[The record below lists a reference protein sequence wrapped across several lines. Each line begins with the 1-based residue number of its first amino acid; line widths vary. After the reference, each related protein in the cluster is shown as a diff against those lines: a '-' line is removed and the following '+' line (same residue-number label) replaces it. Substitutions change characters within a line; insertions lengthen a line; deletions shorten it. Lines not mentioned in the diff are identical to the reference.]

1 MTHVAYDPADILK
14 ENEALRTRLEEAEAT
29 LRAIRNGPQGDS
41 VLGQEDISGRKQ
53 AEDKLRR
60 SEQLHR
66 IAFDLAPT
74 GLVYCALDGR
84 YINVNARM
92 CEITGYTAAEL
103 LGMTIWDLTHPDD
116 LARENELFPALLSG
130 GTPDYANEKR
140 YVRKDGSSRWV
151 AVKARLVAD
160 DTGQPLHTV
169 SVIRD
174 IQDRKR
180 TDAALHLSEIRYRR
194 LFEAAHDGILILDP
208 DTRKIVDANPFMT
221 TLIGHPHEQLIGM
234 ELYQIGFLAD
244 AQASRD
250 MFQKLK
256 ATRHV
261 RYENLPLQSQQGGV
275 RGVEVVANLYDEGG
289 HPVVQCN
296 VRDITERKRVE
307 LALRQHEERQAFLL
321 KLSDTLGPLRD
332 PFEVQTATM
341 RLVVEHLDVN
351 RASYFKIDPD
361 QDGFSKTS
369 SYDRGALPIPDHTRL
384 SDFAP
389 DMADGYR
396 KGQTLFIEDAETEA
410 ATEVERE
417 AYRAIGVRAGIG
429 VPLVK
434 DGLLMGIFGV
444 HSSTPRHWTV
454 AEVQLLKDVAN
465 RVWTAVDRAQAETQL
480 RERQKFLD
488 GIFKVLPG
496 VLYIFDLDENR
507 VVFVNNPADQ
517 THSAEELAGMG
528 ADLVPNLMHPDDH
541 QGFHEHIAR
550 IRTLKPGETAVFEYR
565 MRDKADKWRWYMGS
579 DTVFLRDEGGV
590 AHQFIGVALEITD
603 RKQAEAVQSE
613 NTRRQAFLLELSDA
627 LRAEPSAEAVVKRAL
642 QMLFDQMRLN
652 RCYVGIYRLAEDTA
666 EFPHQVHDDLL
677 PPLPAQVRLSD
688 FPKALQVASGGTLV
702 IDDIV
707 RMDGF
712 SDSERANFTGLGM
725 GALIAATLRK
735 GENNPFW
742 SICAVSASPRIWTP
756 GEVSLVEEV
765 AERTWAAVERAHA
778 EERLQAAHD
787 TFRQLVDRSPFG
799 VYVINSNFRLVQMSD
814 GGQKA
819 FANVQQLI
827 GRDFAEVVCAVWPDP
842 FASKIIAHF
851 RHTLASGEPFKAET
865 DERRADINATEAYDW
880 KIERIMLPDGGFGVV
895 CHFYDLSERVRHEEH
910 IKLLMGEV
918 NHRSKNMLTIVQ
930 AIAKRTMATQP
941 ENFMERFG
949 QRVQALVAN
958 QDLLVRNDWKAV
970 SLGNL
975 IGSQLAH
982 FRDAHD
988 IRVALDGPPVMITA
1002 SASQALGMALHE
1014 LATNAA
1020 KYGALS
1026 IKSGRVI
1033 ISWNLLSDAAGMAR
1047 FTLSWIESGGPLV
1060 AKPTRLGFGSTVIGS
1075 MIKMSLGCDAKI
1087 DFAPTGLI
1095 WRIDCLAA
1103 GLIEGS
1109 ALSAPQSNGA
1119 AVKQEPAQDSG
1130 RHRVLVVEDEPLIA
1144 MDIAHTLSEAGY
1156 DVIGP
1161 ASSVAQALALIA
1173 QSGCDAAVLD
1183 TNLGAETVE
1192 PVARELIRRGLPFIA
1207 SSGYAREQQ
1216 PEIMRTVPLLSKPLK
1231 PDMLIAEIVRCLG
1244 K

>member
-1 MTHVAYDPADILK
+1 MTHAAYDPADILT
-14 ENEALRTRLEEAEAT
+14 ENQALRARLEEAEAT

-41 VLGQEDISGRKQ
+41 VVGQEDISGRKQ

-174 IQDRKR
+174 IQDRK
-180 TDAALHLSEIRYRR
+180 TADAALHISETRYRR

-221 TLIGHPHEQLIGM
+221 TLIGYSHEELIGM
-234 ELYQIGFLAD
+234 ELYQIGLLAD

-256 ATRHV
+256 TTRHV
-261 RYENLPLQSQQGGV
+261 RYENLPLRSQQGGV
-275 RGVEVVANLYDEGG
+275 RDVEVVANLYDEGG
-289 HPVVQCN
+289 HSVVQCN

-369 SYDRGALPIPDHTRL
+369 SYERGALPIPDHMRL

-396 KGQTLFIEDAETEA
+396 KGQPLFIEDAETEA

-429 VPLVK
+429 IPLVK
-434 DGLLMGIFGV
+434 DGLLVGIFGV

-541 QGFHEHIAR
+541 QGFQEHIAR

-565 MRDKADKWRWYMGS
+565 MRDKAGEWRWYMGS

-627 LRAEPSAEAVVKRAL
+627 LRAEPSAEAVAKRAL
-642 QMLFDQMRLN
+642 LMLFERMRLN

-688 FPKALQVASGGTLV
+688 FPKALQVAFDRTLV
-702 IDDIV
+702 IDDV
-707 RMDGF
+707 VKMDGL
-712 SDSERANFTGLGM
+712 SDSERASFAGLGM
-725 GALIAATLRK
+725 GALIVATLRK
-735 GENNPFW
+735 GENNPLW
-742 SICAVSASPRIWTP
+742 AICAVSASPRVWTP

-765 AERTWAAVERAHA
+765 AERTWAAVERARA
-778 EERLQAAHD
+778 EEQLHEREAQLSFYLKAASAGSWDWHIP
-787 TFRQLVDRSPFG
+787 SG
-799 VYVINSNFRLVQMSD
+799 
-814 GGQKA
+814 
-819 FANVQQLI
+819 
-827 GRDFAEVVCAVWPDP
+827 
-842 FASKIIAHF
+842 KIIWSPENYA
-851 RHTLASGEPFKAET
+851 LYDIEPSHDGPRYADWDATIHPDDRESTNRRARDVVEGHATEFKAEFRIVRRDGT
-865 DERRADINATEAYDW
+865 VRWLLGLGNIEHAGDGSPLRMSGINIDITER
-880 KIERIMLPDGGFGVV
+880 K
-895 CHFYDLSERVRHEEH
+895 RHEEH
-910 IKLLMGEV
+910 IRLLMGEV

-949 QRVQALVAN
+949 QRIQALVAN
-958 QDLLVRNDWKAV
+958 QDLLVKNEWKAV
-970 SLGNL
+970 SLGDL

-982 FRDAHD
+982 FRDARD
-988 IRVALDGPPVMITA
+988 IRVALDGPPVIITA

-1014 LATNAA
+1014 LSTNAA

-1033 ISWNLLSDAAGMAR
+1033 ISWSLLSDAAGTAR